1 MSHDPCLSIDF
12 GNAFT
17 KVALRSGLST
27 PTQPVSDP
35 LLQFD
40 RGLNVCIPTL
50 AVKVGVGGVAR
61 WYFGADAMDVP
72 FNRPG
77 CHFFHDWKRD
87 FFQAAERN
95 TEGGVLGA
103 ASQVAHSGPARHSAI
118 SPDELDRVAR
128 GFFDWLRLFLDDRLA
143 EQNLPP
149 VRDCITR
156 IAIPAF
162 AIDSEPEGR
171 LLAILGEAGFRTASS
186 QPTLPE
192 PLANAIGIFTGG
204 RNEAGD
210 PLDPDHALLFEGT
223 RMVEAMR
230 ARALH
235 RSGPLTFWTL
245 VADLGAYTL
254 DMAVI
259 GFSTSDPAR
268 SLMDTYYGKER
279 FALCSEPI
287 GVSGLTHRIRS
298 VLEPANRAAFDAIL
312 RGSDAGE
319 LHLLQDN
326 LLHWRRPFLPGG
338 TSQPIGEGREGERIH
353 REVDQF
359 AEEAGSIL
367 RRFLK
372 KYHYNRIDEVILTGG
387 GMFLPAVRDSV
398 FRVAEKLGA
407 THAYVPARAGDPPA
421 HHVYTPLP
429 GLQARAGTAT
439 GGASVFFDLAPEILN
454 R

>member
-17 KVALRSGLST
+17 KVAVRPAASAAT
-27 PTQPVSDP
+27 IPVSHPD
-35 LLQFD
+35 LQFD
-40 RGLNVCIPTL
+40 RGLNVCIPTM
-50 AVKVGVGGVAR
+50 AVKVGTGGIAR

-72 FNRPG
+72 YNRAG
-77 CHFFHDWKRD
+77 CHFFLDWKHD
-87 FFQAAERN
+87 FFQPAERN
-95 TEGGVLGA
+95 TEGVVIGS
-103 ASQVAHSGPARHSAI
+103 ASQVTHSGQARNSSI

-143 EQNLPP
+143 EKGLPS
-149 VRDCITR
+149 VRDCVTR

-171 LLAILGEAGFRTASS
+171 LLAILGEAGFRTAYS

-192 PLANAIGIFTGG
+192 PLANAIGIFTNG
-204 RNEAGD
+204 RNDTGEA
-210 PLDPDHALLFEGT
+210 LEPDQSVLFEGT

-230 ARALH
+230 GRALH

-245 VADLGAYTL
+245 AADLGAYTL

-259 GFSTSDPAR
+259 GFSTSDPSR

-279 FALCSEPI
+279 FALCSEPL
-287 GVSGLTHRIRS
+287 GVSGLTQRIRS
-298 VLEPANRAAFDAIL
+298 VLEPTNRSSFDAIL
-312 RGSDAGE
+312 RGSDPAE

-326 LLHWRRPFLPGG
+326 LFHWRRPFLPRGA
-338 TSQPIGEGREGERIH
+338 TQAIGEGREGERIH

-359 AEEAGSIL
+359 AEEAGMIL
-367 RRFLK
+367 RHFLK
-372 KYHYNRIDEVILTGG
+372 RYQYNRIDEVVLTGG
-387 GMFLPAVRDSV
+387 GMYLPAVRDSV
-398 FRVAEKLGA
+398 FRAAERLGA

-421 HHVYTPLP
+421 HHVYTPLS
-429 GLQARAGTAT
+429 GLQTRAGTAT